1 MNAYELSNI
10 RHKIADKTSA
20 LSNKV
25 VSLNRSKGEDKDI
38 SLSILEV
45 ESVIDILCDVNVIFQ
60 TMLENTTIVNTE
72 RKELPF

>member
-10 RHKIADKTSA
+10 RYKIVDKTSA
-20 LSNKV
+20 LSNKI

-38 SLSILEV
+38 SLSISEV
-45 ESVIDILCDVNVIFQ
+45 ESIIDILCDVNMIFQ
-60 TMLENTTIVNTE
+60 TMLENTTIANTE

>member
-10 RHKIADKTSA
+10 RHKIVDKTSA

-38 SLSILEV
+38 SLSISEV

>member
-10 RHKIADKTSA
+10 RYKIVDKTSA
-20 LSNKV
+20 LSNKI

-38 SLSILEV
+38 SLSISEV

-60 TMLENTTIVNTE
+60 TMLENTTIANTE